1 MGGTWGGGTLPI
13 GAAAPILA
21 PIAGAAAGSLFG
33 GGGAS
38 NAQPVLP
45 KDLQPLR
52 QQNIGLLQYLLGFN
66 QPGQPWSQ
74 PQGGQAPAAG
84 ASGSNPYTMTG
95 PPGSNANP
103 WGFFS
108 SQPSYPRPT
117 AAQGGAI
124 QRGQTAGSQPNMFP
138 GGTQGGASLPNMGG
152 TSPFSGMANLQ
163 TGGGTPAT
171 AGNDPLGRIESY
183 FGQLGTPTTALQQ
196 QSLGGISQF
205 LNSNPYGQANTA
217 LQGILGGSGFNEGN
231 QAFRDAGAGNFF
243 GGAQNAFQGAQG
255 AFQGLGGQNLFGQAN
270 DVFSRLEG
278 FNPFGSAQQSLE
290 GVLAQNPGQGM
301 LEALRPQFER
311 NMAAAN
317 QTGGRFGSANAILR
331 SRAVDDYNLLGAQA
345 LQRGTDQQINAANQL
360 GMIGNSLIGARQAAG
375 QGMLGV
381 GNGMLNQGLG
391 VGQGLLGAGQGMLGV
406 GQGQLGQALGAAQG
420 LSGNAQ
426 AMQQGQLGAAGQM
439 SQNQN
444 NMFNALQGGYQTG
457 SAQASQEAQRQQQ
470 MLSILQNLL
479 GASFGATLGVPS
491 AVQPTGAQTG
501 AQLGGS
507 IGQILAMQGGGGTSG
522 GMIPT
527 NPATFGIPYNIGG
540 SNPTPGIQYGGFG
553 VPLGF

>member
-1 MGGTWGGGTLPI
+1 MGGTTGGGMPI

-33 GGGAS
+33 GGGPS

-66 QPGQPWSQ
+66 QPGAQWGQ
-74 PQGGQAPAAG
+74 PQGGQTPAAG

-171 AGNDPLGRIESY
+171 AGNDALSRIESY
-183 FGQLGTPTTALQQ
+183 FGQLGTPSTGLQQ

-331 SRAVDDYNLLGAQA
+331 SRAVDDYNLLGASA

-381 GNGMLNQGLG
+381 GQGQLSQGLG

-479 GASFGATLGVPS
+479 GASFGATMGVPS

-507 IGQILAMQGGGGTSG
+507 IGQILAMQGGGG
-522 GMIPT
+522 GMIPPAPAMQW
-527 NPATFGIPYNIGG
+527 NPNDLTMFGGGG
-540 SNPTPGIQYGGFG
+540 SSTPWWLPGSNGA
-553 VPLGF
+553 V

>member
-1 MGGTWGGGTLPI
+1 MPI

-33 GGGAS
+33 GGGPS

-74 PQGGQAPAAG
+74 PQGGQAPVAG
-84 ASGSNPYTMTG
+84 GSGSNPYTMTG

-103 WGFFS
+103 WGFTS

-124 QRGQTAGSQPNMFP
+124 QRPNTNPTSTQP
-138 GGTQGGASLPNMGG
+138 GGASIPNMGG

-205 LNSNPYGQANTA
+205 LNSNPYGQSNNA
-217 LQGILGGSGFNEGN
+217 LQQILGGSGFNEGN

-331 SRAVDDYNLLGAQA
+331 SRAVDDYNLLGASA

-381 GNGMLNQGLG
+381 GQGQLSQGLG

-426 AMQQGQLGAAGQM
+426 AMQSGQLGAAGQM

-457 SAQASQEAQRQQQ
+457 AQQASQEAQRQQQ

-479 GASFGATLGVPS
+479 GASFGATMGVPS
-491 AVQPTGAQTG
+491 AVGPTGAQTG

-507 IGQILAMQGGGGTSG
+507 VAQILAMQQQPQSQSGG

-527 NPATFGIPYNIGG
+527 NPATFGIPYGIGG
-540 SNPTPGIQYGGFG
+540 GAAYDPYSL
-553 VPLGF
+553 VPR